1 LTIFLIQIFL
11 LDNKN
16 TMELIMK
23 RYHGL
28 GIVILMM
35 VATHADAYGVGDN
48 SRSGSV
54 NTCTKPR
61 FSDFFPA
68 DKSEAAP
75 GSSFSFR
82 ASGNTHPE
90 TIKVT
95 VKGVPA
101 IIEVGPK
108 TPGSSV
114 TVHGKLPAELKDQ
127 YAKILIDAQSN
138 CKGSYSWLVK
148 ITE

>member
-1 LTIFLIQIFL
+1 MEEHGRIKEVLLLIS
-11 LDNKN
+11 N
-16 TMELIMK
+16 TFV
-23 RYHGL
+23 L
-28 GIVILMM
+28 GIIVLML
-35 VATHADAYGVGDN
+35 VASPAGAYGVGDN

-61 FSDFFPA
+61 FTDFVPA
-68 DKSEAAP
+68 DKAVVAP

-82 ASGNTHPE
+82 VSGNTHPE

-101 IIEVGPK
+101 TIEVGPK
-108 TPGSSV
+108 TPGTSV
-114 TVHGKLPAELKDQ
+114 TVHGTLPAELKNT

-138 CKGSYSWLVK
+138 CKGSGSWLVK

>member
-1 LTIFLIQIFL
+1 MTR
-11 LDNKN
+11 NN
-16 TMELIMK
+16 
-23 RYHGL
+23 GL
-28 GIVILMM
+28 AMLILMLM
-35 VATHADAYGVGDN
+35 ATDAMAYGGGDN

-61 FSDFFPA
+61 FTDFIPE
-68 DKSEAAP
+68 DKAEVQP

-101 IIEVGPK
+101 TIEVGSK
-108 TPGSSV
+108 ITGSSV
-114 TVHGKLPAELKDQ
+114 SVHGTLPAELKGT
-127 YAKILIDAQSN
+127 YAKIVIDAQSN
-138 CKGSYSWLVK
+138 CKGSGGWLVK
-148 ITE
+148 ITD

>member
-1 LTIFLIQIFL
+1 MT
-11 LDNKN
+11 
-16 TMELIMK
+16 

-28 GIVILMM
+28 GMLILML
-35 VATHADAYGVGDN
+35 VASNAMAYGGGDN

-61 FSDFFPA
+61 FTDFVPA
-68 DKSEAAP
+68 DKSEVAP
-75 GSSFSFR
+75 GTSFSFK

-108 TPGSSV
+108 SPGISV
-114 TVHGKLPAELKDQ
+114 SVHGTLPAELKDT
-127 YAKILIDAQSN
+127 YAKILVEAQSN
-138 CKGSYSWLVK
+138 CKGSGSWLVK
-148 ITE
+148 ITQ

>member
-1 LTIFLIQIFL
+1 
-11 LDNKN
+11 
-16 TMELIMK
+16 MK
-23 RYHGL
+23 RYNGFT
-28 GIVILMM
+28 IAVLML
-35 VATHADAYGVGDN
+35 VASQAGAYGVGDN

-61 FSDFFPA
+61 FTDFIPE
-68 DKSEAAP
+68 DKAEVKP

-101 IIEVGPK
+101 AIEVGSK
-108 TPGSSV
+108 TTGTSV
-114 TVHGKLPAELKDQ
+114 TVHGTLPAELKGT
-127 YAKILIDAQSN
+127 YAKIVIEAQSN
-138 CKGSYSWLVK
+138 CKGTGGWLVK
-148 ITE
+148 ITD

>member
-1 LTIFLIQIFL
+1 MT
-11 LDNKN
+11 
-16 TMELIMK
+16 

-28 GIVILMM
+28 GMVILML
-35 VATHADAYGVGDN
+35 AAGHAGAYGVGDN

-61 FSDFFPA
+61 FTDFVPE
-68 DKSEAAP
+68 DKAVVAP
-75 GSSFSFR
+75 GSRFSFR
-82 ASGNTHPE
+82 VSGNTHPE

-108 TPGSSV
+108 TPGTRRLSENTHENLAARIS
-114 TVHGKLPAELKDQ
+114 LPP
-127 YAKILIDAQSN
+127 IFIAQP
-138 CKGSYSWLVK
+138 
-148 ITE
+148 

>member
-1 LTIFLIQIFL
+1 MQWS
-11 LDNKN
+11 
-16 TMELIMK
+16 LIMK
-23 RYHGL
+23 RYNGFT
-28 GIVILMM
+28 IAVLML
-35 VATHADAYGVGDN
+35 VASQAGAYGVGDN

-61 FSDFFPA
+61 FTDFSPE
-68 DKSEAAP
+68 DKAEVAP

-101 IIEVGPK
+101 TIEIGPK
-108 TPGSSV
+108 TEGASV
-114 TVHGKLPAELKDQ
+114 SVHGTLPAELKDT

-138 CKGSYSWLVK
+138 CKGSSGWLVK
-148 ITE
+148 ITP

>member
-1 LTIFLIQIFL
+1 MT
-11 LDNKN
+11 
-16 TMELIMK
+16 

-28 GIVILMM
+28 GMVILML
-35 VATHADAYGVGDN
+35 AAGHAAAYGAGDN

-61 FSDFFPA
+61 FTDFVPE
-68 DKSEAAP
+68 DKAVVAP
-75 GSSFSFR
+75 GSRFSFKV
-82 ASGNTHPE
+82 SGNTHPE

-108 TPGSSV
+108 TPGTSV
-114 TVHGKLPAELKDQ
+114 TVHGTLPAELKNT

-138 CKGSYSWLVK
+138 CKGSGSWLVK

>member
-1 LTIFLIQIFL
+1 ML
-11 LDNKN
+11 
-16 TMELIMK
+16 
-23 RYHGL
+23 
-28 GIVILMM
+28 ILMM
-35 VATHADAYGVGDN
+35 VASHAMAYGGGDN

-61 FSDFFPA
+61 FTDFVPA
-68 DKSEAAP
+68 DKSEVAP
-75 GSSFSFR
+75 GTSFSFK

-108 TPGSSV
+108 TPGTSV
-114 TVHGKLPAELKDQ
+114 SVHGTLPAELKDT
-127 YAKILIDAQSN
+127 YAKILVEAQSN
-138 CKGSYSWLVK
+138 CKGSGSWLVK
-148 ITE
+148 ITP

>member
-1 LTIFLIQIFL
+1 MT
-11 LDNKN
+11 
-16 TMELIMK
+16 

-28 GIVILMM
+28 GMLILMM
-35 VATHADAYGVGDN
+35 VASHAMAYGGGDN

-61 FSDFFPA
+61 FTDFVPA
-68 DKSEAAP
+68 DKSEVAP
-75 GSSFSFR
+75 GTSFSFK

-108 TPGSSV
+108 TPGTSV
-114 TVHGKLPAELKDQ
+114 SVHGTLPAELKDT
-127 YAKILIDAQSN
+127 YAKILVEAQSN
-138 CKGSYSWLVK
+138 CKGSGSWLVK
-148 ITE
+148 ITP

>member
-1 LTIFLIQIFL
+1 MT
-11 LDNKN
+11 
-16 TMELIMK
+16 

-28 GIVILMM
+28 GMVILML
-35 VATHADAYGVGDN
+35 VASHAEAYGVGDN

-61 FSDFFPA
+61 FTDFVPA
-68 DKSEAAP
+68 DKAVVAP

-82 ASGNTHPE
+82 VSGNTHPE

-101 IIEVGPK
+101 TIDVGPK
-108 TPGSSV
+108 TPGTSV
-114 TVHGKLPAELKDQ
+114 TVHGTLPDELKNT

-138 CKGSYSWLVK
+138 CKGSGSWLVK